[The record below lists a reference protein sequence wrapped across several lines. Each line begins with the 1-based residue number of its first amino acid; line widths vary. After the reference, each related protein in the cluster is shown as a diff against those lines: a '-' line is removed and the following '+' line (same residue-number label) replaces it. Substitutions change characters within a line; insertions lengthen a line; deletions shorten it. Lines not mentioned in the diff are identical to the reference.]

1 MTKAFNAYLGKAGH
15 LRVMSDFLIR
25 GWNVAIPEVDVG
37 DDIFVVRDESG
48 TLQRVQV
55 KTATAVSRQGTFS
68 ARFNVKAK
76 QLENPAE
83 NLVHYVF
90 IVRLQNGWTK
100 PIIIR
105 QDYLMAHMLDAKVR
119 ATPQRDYSVYLSFGK
134 ANSVQ
139 FNKRSWKKYVEDFQ
153 DFPIIDH

>member
-25 GWNVAIPEVDVG
+25 AWNVAIPEVDVG

-55 KTATAVSRQGTFS
+55 KTATAMDHKGTFS
-68 ARFNVKAK
+68 ARFNMKAK

-83 NLVHYVF
+83 TLVHYVF
-90 IVRLQNGWTK
+90 IVRIRNGWTK
-100 PIIIR
+100 PIIVR
-105 QDYLMAHMLDAKVR
+105 QDFLMAHMIESKIR
-119 ATPQRDYSVYLSFGK
+119 ATPQGDYNVYLSFGK
-134 ANSVQ
+134 ANTVLC
-139 FNKRSWKKYVEDFQ
+139 NKRSWKKYVEDFQ